1 MRALRE
7 NDEFYSQSTASCVW
21 FALHEEN
28 DVGVDVDVD
37 LRKCFVVASG
47 VTRLASLIVLRYAI
61 YKTFSFIR

>member
-21 FALHEEN
+21 FAQHEEN

-37 LRKCFVVASG
+37 LSG
-47 VTRLASLIVLRYAI
+47 VTRLASLIVLRYVI
-61 YKTFSFIR
+61 HKTFSFIR

>member
-28 DVGVDVDVD
+28 YVGVDVDVD
-37 LRKCFVVASG
+37 LSG
-47 VTRLASLIVLRYAI
+47 VTRLASLIVLRYVI
-61 YKTFSFIR
+61 HKTLSFIR